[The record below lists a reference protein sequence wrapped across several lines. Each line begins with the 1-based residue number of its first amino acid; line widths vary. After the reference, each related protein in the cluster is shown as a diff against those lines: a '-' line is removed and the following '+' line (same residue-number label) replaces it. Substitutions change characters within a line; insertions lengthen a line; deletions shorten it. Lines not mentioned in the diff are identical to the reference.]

1 MTPVR
6 FVIVVALAVAGC
18 AGTTPPL
25 PSPTVARPPADEV
38 RPGDVR
44 VRPMVV
50 DDDIADRVIAVVN
63 NDAITLGELQES
75 IVAFRQEN
83 RQRPALSDEE
93 LAREFLT
100 RLIDTRLQLQEAE
113 REKIVVEDA
122 EVAEE
127 LAERVKRYGVTT
139 QEELEKLLKQQG
151 LSIEAVRARVRDSLR
166 LSKVVRRKV
175 TLRISVTDQ
184 EVAQY
189 LEANR
194 ANLETGLAYH
204 ARHVLVVPEPG
215 SGDAGLEAARIKAE
229 LLRAQL
235 LDGADFAELARAHSQ
250 DASAKDGGDLGALK
264 RGELAQDVEAVILAL
279 APGEVSRPHRSALGW
294 HVFRLESKDSL
305 EGEALARAKQQIRD
319 ILFRQKYQAR
329 LDAWLGDVK
338 RRAIIEVRM

>member
-1 MTPVR
+1 MTRAVLGL
-6 FVIVVALAVAGC
+6 VLAGALAGC
-18 AGTTPPL
+18 AGTPP
-25 PSPTVARPPADEV
+25 PAPPVAARPPGDEF

-44 VRPMVV
+44 VRAVAV

-83 RQRPALSDEE
+83 RQRAAATDDE
-93 LAREFLT
+93 LAREFLA

-127 LAERVKRYGVTT
+127 LAERVKRYGVAS
-139 QEELEKLLKQQG
+139 QADLEKLLREQG
-151 LSIEAVRARVRDSLR
+151 LSIDAVRARVRDSLR
-166 LSKVVRRKV
+166 VSKVIRRKV
-175 TLRISVTDQ
+175 TLRISVTEQ
-184 EVAQY
+184 EVEQY
-189 LEANR
+189 LERNR
-194 ANLETGLAYH
+194 ANLETGLEYH
-204 ARHVLVVPEPG
+204 ARHILVIPEPG
-215 SGDAGLEAARIKAE
+215 SGDAGVEAARIKAE

-235 LDGADFAELARAHSQ
+235 LDGADFAELARNHSQ
-250 DASAKDGGDLGALK
+250 DASARDGGDLGTLK

-279 APGEVSRPHRSALGW
+279 APGEVSAPHRSALGW
-294 HVFRLESKDSL
+294 HVFRLESKASL
-305 EGEALARAKQQIRD
+305 QGEALARAKQQIRD

-329 LDAWLGDVK
+329 LDAWLSDIK

>member
-1 MTPVR
+1 MTRAV
-6 FVIVVALAVAGC
+6 FGIVLAGAVAGC
-18 AGTTPPL
+18 AGTPP
-25 PSPTVARPPADEV
+25 PAPPAAARPAGDEF

-44 VRPMVV
+44 VRAVAV

-83 RQRPALSDEE
+83 RQRAAPTDDE

-127 LAERVKRYGVTT
+127 LAERVKRYGVAS
-139 QEELEKLLKQQG
+139 QADLEKLLREQG
-151 LSIEAVRARVRDSLR
+151 LSIGAVRARVRDSLR
-166 LSKVVRRKV
+166 VSKVVRRKV
-175 TLRISVTDQ
+175 TLRISVTEQ
-184 EVAQY
+184 EVEQY
-189 LEANR
+189 LEGNR
-194 ANLETGLAYH
+194 ANLETGLEYH
-204 ARHVLVVPEPG
+204 ARHILVVPEPG
-215 SGDAGLEAARIKAE
+215 SGDAGVEAARIKAE
-229 LLRAQL
+229 LLRARL

-250 DASAKDGGDLGALK
+250 DASAKDGGDLGTLK

-279 APGEVSRPHRSALGW
+279 GPGEVSAPHRSALGW
-294 HVFRLESKDSL
+294 HVFRLESKASL
-305 EGEALARAKQQIRD
+305 QGEALARAKQQIRD

-329 LDAWLGDVK
+329 LDAWLSDIK